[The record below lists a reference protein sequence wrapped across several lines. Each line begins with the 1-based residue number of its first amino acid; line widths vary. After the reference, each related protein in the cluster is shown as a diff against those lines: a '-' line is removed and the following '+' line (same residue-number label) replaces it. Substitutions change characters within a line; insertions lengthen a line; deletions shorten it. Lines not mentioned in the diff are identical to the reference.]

1 MRSPQNRSTLK
12 IGTLFPQV
20 GGGVGQLSN
29 RTYVWMGRDGGV
41 ELRELNE
48 DDQK

>member
-12 IGTLFPQV
+12 IGTLFLRL
-20 GGGVGQLSN
+20 GAGVVNCQTGLMFGWD
-29 RTYVWMGRDGGV
+29 VMGGV
-41 ELRELNE
+41 EPRELNE